1 VDTDLKR
8 TAPSSRR
15 STFQAFFQFTGDVTL
30 VSIRVR
36 LLLLVL
42 GTALLPA
49 ILVGWRYYQDRGKDI
64 DLAINSLAATART
77 IAAGLDAKIQST
89 TQLHFGLAHARDF
102 GGRDRA
108 ACSGFLAGVLEKNP
122 QFTGILT
129 IDPDGSLFCDSLR
142 TGRVLD
148 LRDRG
153 YFRQA
158 LDTTGTVVIEPVFG
172 RLTGSAVLQI
182 AYPVR
187 DESQKLQF
195 VLLASLDL
203 NRLIKEQTA
212 NLPAGYEV
220 LLADQKGT
228 VLLWLPAP
236 LRAGKPGTSIVNSD
250 LFRFAADG
258 GGTKELVNADGEA
271 QVWSAV
277 GTLAVAGVKLHVMV
291 GRSKSELAAAPNRR
305 LAEDIAILGI
315 LSILLFA
322 GVWLLAEV
330 GIRVQISRIATMAGR
345 LGAGDLSAR
354 VLPPYPKGELG
365 SLMTILNGTAA
376 SLERQ
381 RHDIEDL
388 NEKLRQ
394 SQRLETLEKQRLDI
408 ALDNMTQGLL
418 VFDASE
424 RLVVCNRR
432 YIEMYGLSR
441 DVVKPGCMLRD
452 LVEHRK
458 QTGSYK
464 GDADA
469 YYSWIL
475 DNLGPNAISQA
486 VIVTADG
493 RSIQIVNQILAN
505 GSWVATH
512 EDITERAR
520 FDDRIAHMA
529 HYDALTDLPNRT
541 MFREQ
546 LDSALKSIARGGQLA
561 VLYIDIDEFKSV
573 NDSLGH
579 PVGDELL
586 KAVADRLRG
595 CLRQTDFV
603 ARLGGD
609 EFAIIQMAAKQPED
623 TTGLVE
629 RIYAV
634 IREPYDCAGH
644 LLTADASIGIAL
656 APQDGDDL
664 DQLLKNA
671 DLAMY
676 AAKADGRRTS
686 RFFEPG
692 MDARVKALRT
702 LELDLRQA
710 IADGGFEL
718 HYQPLVS
725 LADHKVS
732 GCEALLRWRH
742 PARGMISPAEFIP
755 VAEETG
761 LINPLGEWVLTTAC
775 TEAASWPDHIK
786 IAVNVSPVQFRS
798 EAFGLKVAAALAA
811 SGLPAHR
818 LELEITEAVLIRDDE
833 TALVMLHRLRALG
846 VRIALDDFGT
856 GYSSLSYLQRFPFD
870 KIKID
875 RCFIKDIAEPGGSA
889 CIVQAVVNIA
899 AARHMTTTAE
909 GVETQAQLDVLRT
922 LGCNEMQGYLYSPAI
937 SAAEISKLLRS
948 RRERTAGAA

>member
-609 EFAIIQMAAKQPED
+609 EFAIIQMAVKQPED

>member
-1 VDTDLKR
+1 
-8 TAPSSRR
+8 
-15 STFQAFFQFTGDVTL
+15 
-30 VSIRVR
+30 
-36 LLLLVL
+36 LLVL

-77 IAAGLDAKIQST
+77 IAAGLDARIQNT
-89 TQLHFGLAHARDF
+89 AQLHFGLAHARDF
-102 GGRDRA
+102 GGRDSA

-148 LRDRG
+148 LRDRN

-158 LDTTGTVVIEPVFG
+158 LNTTGTVVMEPVFG

-182 AYPVR
+182 AYPAR
-187 DESQKLQF
+187 DASQKLQF

-212 NLPAGYEV
+212 NLPPGFEV

-228 VLLWLPAP
+228 VLLWSPAP
-236 LRAGKPGTSIVNSD
+236 LRAGKPGTSIANSN
-250 LFRFAADG
+250 LFRFAADV
-258 GGTKELVNADGEA
+258 GGTRELVNADGEA
-271 QVWSAV
+271 QVWSAA
-277 GTLAVAGVKLHVMV
+277 GTLAVGGVKLHVMV

-305 LAEDIAILGI
+305 LAEDMAILGI

-330 GIRVQISRIATMAGR
+330 GIRFQISRIAIMAGR
-345 LGAGDLSAR
+345 LGAGDLTAR

-365 SLMTILNGTAA
+365 SLMTVLNGTAA

-541 MFREQ
+541 MFRER

-603 ARLGGD
+603 ARLAGD
-609 EFAIIQMAAKQPED
+609 EFAIIQMAVKQPED
-623 TTGLVE
+623 ATDLVE

-634 IREPYDCAGH
+634 IRKPYDCAGH

-656 APQDGDDL
+656 APLDGDDL

-692 MDARVKALRT
+692 MDARVKALRA

-725 LADHKVS
+725 LANNKVS

-742 PARGMISPAEFIP
+742 PARGLISPAEFIP

-761 LINPLGEWVLTTAC
+761 LINQLGEWVLTTAC
-775 TEAASWPDHIK
+775 TEAASWPDHIT

-798 EAFGLKVAAALAA
+798 EAFGLKVAAALVA
-811 SGLPAHR
+811 SGLPARR

-833 TALVMLHRLRALG
+833 TALAMLHQLRALG

-937 SAAEISKLLRS
+937 SAAEISKLLRAP
-948 RRERTAGAA
+948 RERTAGAA

>member
-1 VDTDLKR
+1 M
-8 TAPSSRR
+8 
-15 STFQAFFQFTGDVTL
+15 
-30 VSIRVR
+30 
-36 LLLLVL
+36 
-42 GTALLPA
+42 
-49 ILVGWRYYQDRGKDI
+49 
-64 DLAINSLAATART
+64 
-77 IAAGLDAKIQST
+77 
-89 TQLHFGLAHARDF
+89 
-102 GGRDRA
+102 
-108 ACSGFLAGVLEKNP
+108 
-122 QFTGILT
+122 
-129 IDPDGSLFCDSLR
+129 
-142 TGRVLD
+142 
-148 LRDRG
+148 
-153 YFRQA
+153 
-158 LDTTGTVVIEPVFG
+158 TV
-172 RLTGSAVLQI
+172 
-182 AYPVR
+182 
-187 DESQKLQF
+187 
-195 VLLASLDL
+195 
-203 NRLIKEQTA
+203 
-212 NLPAGYEV
+212 
-220 LLADQKGT
+220 
-228 VLLWLPAP
+228 
-236 LRAGKPGTSIVNSD
+236 
-250 LFRFAADG
+250 
-258 GGTKELVNADGEA
+258 
-271 QVWSAV
+271 
-277 GTLAVAGVKLHVMV
+277 
-291 GRSKSELAAAPNRR
+291 
-305 LAEDIAILGI
+305 
-315 LSILLFA
+315 
-322 GVWLLAEV
+322 
-330 GIRVQISRIATMAGR
+330 
-345 LGAGDLSAR
+345 
-354 VLPPYPKGELG
+354 
-365 SLMTILNGTAA
+365 LNGTAA

-546 LDSALKSIARGGQLA
+546 LDSALKSIARGEQLA

-603 ARLGGD
+603 ARLAGD
-609 EFAIIQMAAKQPED
+609 EFAIIQMAVKQPED
-623 TTGLVE
+623 ATDLVE

-634 IREPYDCAGH
+634 IRKPYDCAGH

-692 MDARVKALRT
+692 MDARVKALRA

-725 LADHKVS
+725 LANNKVS

-742 PARGMISPAEFIP
+742 PARGLISPAEFIP

-775 TEAASWPDHIK
+775 TEAASWPDHIT

-798 EAFGLKVAAALAA
+798 EAFGLKVAAALVA

-833 TALVMLHRLRALG
+833 TALAMLHQLRALG

-937 SAAEISKLLRS
+937 SAAEISKLLRAP
-948 RRERTAGAA
+948 RERTAGAA